1 MLCSREKTL
10 IKNSA
15 NAILFLGFSL
25 CAILGGC
32 NFVSV
37 RGADTPERVV
47 EQYILGLEQQ
57 KENVILQ
64 LIPKEYV
71 AEQAVEDKISQ
82 FGGHEVE
89 EYSVVYNEIKPV
101 FLIAEIKGSYVSND
115 QGLENFEDQVTIAYR
130 GAGTL
135 LSKKANWYLLLG
147 DGQVPSPD
155 VSPAEPQDT
164 PPK

>member
-1 MLCSREKTL
+1 MKPWTRRLL
-10 IKNSA
+10 NNSA
-15 NAILFLGFSL
+15 NAIIFLNFSL
-25 CAILGGC
+25 CAVLGGC
-32 NFVSV
+32 NFGTV

-89 EYSVVYNEIKPV
+89 EYSVVYNEVKPV
-101 FLIAEIKGSYVSND
+101 FLIANIKGMWCSCVSP
-115 QGLENFEDQVTIAYR
+115 VY
-130 GAGTL
+130 
-135 LSKKANWYLLLG
+135 
-147 DGQVPSPD
+147 VPS
-155 VSPAEPQDT
+155 SPRCDRRQWLYGLV
-164 PPK
+164 